1 MLRKK
6 HFYTLHTFVCKAV
19 FTTVLSLCLQSIFA
33 QPSKPVF
40 EIITAAEGLSHNK
53 VQCILQDHQGYIWF
67 GTVYGLN
74 RYDGYTFRTFENT
87 PGDTASLA
95 NNNIVSLFQDSK
107 HIIWI
112 GSSTGL
118 SSYNPVTNKF
128 TNYNFPLLQGYV
140 YDFFEDADRTLW
152 LAGSNGLFSLDQYRR
167 QITRHPT
174 DNNGRENIQGIVP
187 DQQNKNILWLSTET
201 GFRKYNMQSGKTV
214 SYPVGV
220 TAFEDIS
227 KEITHNIIQTPD
239 GNLWMSTT
247 NNGIYKLDVNSGQVS
262 GKVISGPAGNAKTA
276 TCLSLSSDSTLWVGS
291 EGLYRYNYRKDLF
304 TYVNPLQEEN
314 PNAATRV
321 RSIQADKN
329 GILWVG
335 TERGI
340 AIYDPKLYG
349 FTTAKA
355 EYPFTLQSANTIIED
370 KTGNFWVGNYVG
382 LGTVD
387 ITSGIYTNRNNLIG
401 QGVAIYT
408 GVRAPDGSIWF
419 GADNGLIHLFSHNNE
434 WKTEKF
440 AIDGQ
445 RKIQVRALAFYNNE
459 IWTGTNGAGL
469 YVFDCIN
476 KSFTPFKT
484 VAPDAKNAASLSIAA
499 ITVLSADSLLIGT
512 KGKGVLLV
520 LRNAK
525 KVQKIEFVKQQ
536 EISAI
541 DNAIINAIYEDKK
554 KHLWIGTDG
563 GGLWKTDATLNNF
576 FNYSIKN
583 GLQSTS
589 ISQITE
595 DDKGQVWLNTSL
607 GLEVIDPDHNRFV
620 HYSAKDGLSINQQ
633 DYLVKKSNGDLVRVD
648 FNGLHTFHSS
658 TINLNKE
665 VPPVYITQMQVMDK
679 TIHVYQDTVI
689 HLRYGEN
696 YISFTYV
703 ALNFTQ
709 SFKNRYAYM
718 LDGLDK
724 KWVEAGDRRFATYAN
739 IAPGTYTFHVKAANN
754 NGIWNEGGA
763 KITFIISQPW
773 WNTWWFYTVVILS
786 IVAIVY
792 IIFQAKLRQ
801 KVKAIEVRNTIS
813 RDLHD
818 EVGST
823 LSSIG
828 FLSSMALNDAEE
840 ANSRIVST
848 LTTINESSTR
858 MLDAMNDIIWNIQP
872 KNDTVQNIIARM
884 VAFASDL
891 LESRK
896 INLHLQ
902 TGKSL
907 ENLHLGI
914 TERHNFYM
922 IFKEAINN
930 LAKYSQATEAWIN
943 MDYTDGYLTLEIKDN
958 GKGFDPGHIRDGGN
972 GLRNM
977 KSRAEK
983 IGAYYRLETEANT
996 GTTVVVQLK
1005 PSKD

>member
-1 MLRKK
+1 MRKVVLLAACLMLVQRI
-6 HFYTLHTFVCKAV
+6 V
-19 FTTVLSLCLQSIFA
+19 A
-33 QPSKPVF
+33 QPSKPSF
-40 EIITAAEGLSHNK
+40 EVLTAIDGLSHNK
-53 VQCILQDHQGYIWF
+53 VQCILQDNQGYIWF

-74 RYDGYTFRTFENT
+74 RYDGYTFHAYENV
-87 PGDTASLA
+87 PGDTTSLA

-107 HIIWI
+107 NIIWI

-118 SSYNPVTNKF
+118 SSFNPVKNKF

-140 YDFFEDADRTLW
+140 YDFFEDEHNTIW
-152 LAGSNGLFSLDQYRR
+152 IAGSNGLFSLNQNRK
-167 QITRHPT
+167 QLNRHAT
-174 DNNGRENIQGIVP
+174 DNNGRENIQGIVR
-187 DQQNKNILWLSTET
+187 DKSDKNILWLSSET
-201 GFRKYNMQSGKTV
+201 GFRKYNIKTGKTI
-214 SYPVGV
+214 SYPIGV

-247 NNGIYKLDVNSGQVS
+247 SNGICKLNTITGQVS
-262 GKVISGPAGNAKTA
+262 AKVMATESSRSGTA
-276 TCLSLSSDSTLWVGS
+276 TFLTLASDSTFWIGS
-291 EGLYRYNYRKDLF
+291 EGLYQYNYKKDRF
-304 TYVNPLQEEN
+304 NFINPLQEEN
-314 PNAATRV
+314 PNAATRIRV
-321 RSIQADKN
+321 IQADKN

-340 AIYDPKLYG
+340 ARYDPKLYG
-349 FTTAKA
+349 FTTVKA

-370 KTGNFWVGNYVG
+370 ESGIFWVGNYVG

-387 ITSGIYTNRNNLIG
+387 ITTGIYTNRNNLVGDNI
-401 QGVAIYT
+401 AIYT
-408 GVRAPDGSIWF
+408 SIKAPDGSIWF
-419 GADNGLIHLFSHNNE
+419 GGDNGLVHLFTGKNNE

-440 AIDGQ
+440 AIDVSK
-445 RKIQVRALAFYNNE
+445 KIQVRSLAFYNNE
-459 IWTGTNGAGL
+459 IWIGTNGAGL
-469 YVFDCIN
+469 YLFDCIA
-476 KSFTPFKT
+476 KTFRPFKT
-484 VAPDAKNAASLSIAA
+484 VAPEAKNAAALSIAA
-499 ITVLSADSLLIGT
+499 INVLSPDSVLIGT

-520 LRNAK
+520 LKKAN
-525 KVQKIEFVKQQ
+525 KVQKIDFVKEE

-541 DNAIINAIYEDKK
+541 DNAIINTIYQDKK
-554 KHLWIGTDG
+554 KNLWIGTDG
-563 GGLWKTDATLNNF
+563 GGLWKTDASLSHF

-595 DDKGQVWLNTSL
+595 DDKGQIWLNTSL

-633 DYLVKKSNGDLVRVD
+633 DYLIKKSNGDLVRVD

-679 TIHVYQDTVI
+679 TIHIYQDTII
-689 HLRYGEN
+689 HLKYGEN
-696 YISFTYV
+696 YISFAYV

-718 LDGLDK
+718 LEGLDK

-754 NGIWNEGGA
+754 NGIWNENGA

-773 WNTWWFYTVVILS
+773 WNTWWFYTLVVLTVIA
-786 IVAIVY
+786 VVY
-792 IIFQAKLRQ
+792 VIFQAKLRQ

-848 LTTINESSTR
+848 LNTINESSTR

-884 VAFASDL
+884 VEFASDL

-896 INLHLQ
+896 INLHLH
-902 TGKSL
+902 TGKNL
-907 ENLHLGI
+907 EHLHLGI

-943 MDYTDGYLTLEIKDN
+943 MDYDDGYLNLEIKDN
-958 GKGFDPGHIRDGGN
+958 GKGFDPAHIRDGGN

-977 KSRAEK
+977 KNRAEK
-983 IGAYYRLETEANT
+983 IGAYYRLETEVNV

-1005 PSKD
+1005 PTKD